1 MSCCLWLT
9 WALLLVVV
17 SFGGSVCFCLGGE
30 VGRAVAVRSLIWGAK
45 IFFRGTLLKSISTS
59 TP

>member
-30 VGRAVAVRSLIWGAK
+30 VGRAVAGAVRSLIWGAK
-45 IFFRGTLLKSISTS
+45 IFFRGTRTL
-59 TP
+59 

>member
-17 SFGGSVCFCLGGE
+17 SFGGSVCFCLGE
-30 VGRAVAVRSLIWGAK
+30 EVAVPSRSLANLG
-45 IFFRGTLLKSISTS
+45 G
-59 TP
+59 

>member
-30 VGRAVAVRSLIWGAK
+30 VGRAVGVRNLIWGAK
-45 IFFRGTLLKSISTS
+45 IFFRDTLKNDLAAS